1 MEQIA
6 TNNEVLQ
13 GKKIVIIGG
22 TSGIGLA
29 TAKAAASKKATVLVI
44 SSNQERINKAL
55 SELPANA
62 IGYAI
67 DVTDETQVKN
77 VFDKIGFFDHLIFT
91 SGENLQLGDIK
102 DTQLENARKFFEI
115 RYWGAFTA
123 VKYASAYINPK
134 GSIVLTSGI
143 ASNRPGKG
151 WSLGA
156 SICAAMEGFTRAM
169 AVELAPL
176 RVNIVSPGVVKT
188 DLWSGMSSTQREEMY
203 SQTGSSLPVKR
214 VGNTDDIAKTYLYL
228 MEQEYGT
235 GQTIIVDGGAS
246 LV

>member
-1 MEQIA
+1 MEQIV
-6 TNNEVLQ
+6 TNNEVLH

-29 TAKAAASKKATVLVI
+29 TAKAAASKDATIIVL
-44 SSNQERINKAL
+44 SSNQDRINKAL
-55 SELPANA
+55 SELPENT

-77 VFDKIGFFDHLIFT
+77 VFEKIGFFDHLIFT
-91 SGENLQLGDIK
+91 AGENLQLGDLK
-102 DTQLENARKFFEI
+102 DTQLENARKFFDV

-123 VKYASAYINPK
+123 VKYASSYINPK

-156 SICAAMEGFTRAM
+156 SICSAMEGFTRAM
-169 AVELAPL
+169 AIDLAPI
-176 RVNIVSPGVVKT
+176 RINIVSPGVVKT
-188 DLWSGMSSTQREEMY
+188 DLWSGMSSDRREEMY
-203 SQTGSSLPVKR
+203 SQIENSLPVKK
-214 VGNTDDIAKTYLYL
+214 VW
-228 MEQEYGT
+228 
-235 GQTIIVDGGAS
+235 
-246 LV
+246 

>member
-6 TNNEVLQ
+6 KSKEVLQ
-13 GKKIVIIGG
+13 GQKVVIIGG
-22 TSGIGLA
+22 SAGIGLA
-29 TAKAAASKKATVLVI
+29 TAKSAAAKNATVIII
-44 SSNQERINKAL
+44 SSNQQRIDKAL
-55 SELPANA
+55 EELPESAT
-62 IGYAI
+62 GYAI
-67 DVTDETQVKN
+67 DVTNEIQIKN
-77 VFDKIGFFDHLIFT
+77 IFEQIGSFDHLVFT
-91 SGENLQLGDIK
+91 AGENLQLGDLK
-102 DTQLENARKFFEI
+102 DTSLVGAHQFFEI
-115 RYWGAFTA
+115 RYWGAFSA
-123 VKYASAYINPK
+123 VKYASPYVK

-156 SICAAMEGFTRAM
+156 SICSAMEGFARAM
-169 AVELAPL
+169 AIELAPI

-188 DLWSGMSSTQREEMY
+188 DLWSGMSLAEREEMY
-203 SQTGSSLPVKR
+203 SQIGSSLPVKR
-214 VGNTDDIAKTYLYL
+214 VGNADDIAKTYVYL

>member
-6 TNNEVLQ
+6 TGNEALQ
-13 GKKIVIIGG
+13 GQKIVIIGG
-22 TSGIGLA
+22 SAGIGLA
-29 TAKAAASKKATVLVI
+29 TAKSAAAKNATVIII
-44 SSNQERINKAL
+44 SSNQQRVNKAL
-55 SELPANA
+55 EELPGSA

-67 DVTDETQVKN
+67 DVTNETQVKH
-77 VFDKIGFFDHLIFT
+77 VFEQIGFFDHLIFT
-91 SGENLQLGDIK
+91 AGENLQLGDLK
-102 DTQLENARKFFEI
+102 DTSLASAHQFFEI

-123 VKYASAYINPK
+123 VKHASPYIKN
-134 GSIVLTSGI
+134 SIVLTSGI

-156 SICAAMEGFTRAM
+156 SICSAMEGFTRAM
-169 AVELAPL
+169 AIELAPI

-188 DLWSGMSSTQREEMY
+188 DLWSGMSLEEREGMY
-203 SQTGSSLPVKR
+203 NQIGDSLPVKR
-214 VGNTDDIAKTYLYL
+214 VGNVDDIAKTYLYF
-228 MEQEYGT
+228 MKQEYGT